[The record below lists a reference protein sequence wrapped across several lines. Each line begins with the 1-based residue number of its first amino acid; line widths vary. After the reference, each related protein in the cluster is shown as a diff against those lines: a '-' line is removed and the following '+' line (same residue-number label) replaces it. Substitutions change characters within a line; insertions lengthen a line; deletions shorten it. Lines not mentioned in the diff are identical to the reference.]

1 MWRGLTDALAV
12 DVCVWV
18 DDDVSSVS
26 PQLCVDLKSKDV
38 ATTFK
43 KVVSKRENLETLG
56 GMSHASSEG
65 KWSAFA
71 PPSICPRKCALT
83 AGRD

>member
-1 MWRGLTDALAV
+1 MSWWCVGLVGLALTWRVSDA
-12 DVCVWV
+12 
-18 DDDVSSVS
+18 

-65 KWSAFA
+65 E
-71 PPSICPRKCALT
+71 CPIKSQACKVQYNIQ
-83 AGRD
+83 GRLESKLIKL